1 MAGRREP
8 VQAEGWKTRIGLV
21 LAVAGGAVGLGNF
34 LRFPAEAA
42 QNGGGAFLV
51 PYLISFLVMG
61 IPLLWVEWAI
71 GRHGGGSGY
80 HALPGIM
87 DVLGPQ
93 RWLKYA
99 GVFGLFIP
107 LAVAAFYCYIESW
120 ALAYAWHSAMG
131 TFTHTPATEFFP
143 QYLGIEGAT
152 TLAHPRQ
159 AVVFFLIT
167 LALNVAILSR
177 GVAGGIERAAKIGL
191 PLLLIFGVLLA
202 VRGLTLTTADPGV
215 VASPLVG
222 LDFVWRPDLSGL
234 GNPTTWLAAAGQVF
248 FTLSVG
254 VGSIACYASY
264 VGRNEDIALNAASA
278 GWMNEVVE
286 VVLGSSIM
294 IPIGVAYLGL
304 GAVEQATTGG
314 DGFGLGFLTLPMLFE
329 NWGAWAPVAG
339 LAWFGLLFLAG
350 ITSSLSMGQPVMAFF
365 EEELDIRRTGSALL
379 FGVTTLVLGLACVF
393 FFPGGALDEFNFW
406 SGTFCLVVFGL
417 IEAFAFAWIFG
428 IDRGW
433 EELTRGADIR
443 VPRIFRFLIRWV
455 TPPFILVVF
464 VAALIKPEAGD
475 WGAALAALTS
485 GGGWPLAADSVLG
498 KVLHVGVEGGWF
510 DAVGE
515 ITPRFVQDMT
525 RLLLVGV
532 FAVLSFL
539 VWRSWRRKAAR
550 GETGAG
556 RTVAGRTG
564 SGPTGTGHDARGGVA

>member
-1 MAGRREP
+1 MATR
-8 VQAEGWKTRIGLV
+8 QAEGWNSRIGLV

-51 PYLISFLVMG
+51 PYLISFVLMG

-71 GRHGGGSGY
+71 GRHGGTRGY
-80 HALPGIM
+80 HALPGIL
-87 DVLGPQ
+87 DVLGPK

-120 ALAYAWHSAMG
+120 ALAYAWHSAIG
-131 TFTHTPATEFFP
+131 TFESVPATEFFP
-143 QYLGIEGAT
+143 RYLGIDGAT
-152 TLAHPRQ
+152 TLAHPGQ
-159 AVVFFLIT
+159 ALIFFLIT

-191 PLLLIFGVLLA
+191 PLLLIFGVVLA
-202 VRGLTLTTADPGV
+202 VRGLTLPLDAPGV

-222 LDFVWRPDLSGL
+222 LDFIWRPDLSGL
-234 GNPTTWLAAAGQVF
+234 ANPTTWLAAAGQVF

-264 VGRNEDIALNAASA
+264 VGRDEDIALNAASA

-304 GAVEQATTGG
+304 GAVEQATSGG
-314 DGFGLGFLTLPMLFE
+314 DGFALGFLTLPTLFE

-339 LAWFGLLFLAG
+339 LMWFGLLFLAG

-365 EEELDIRRTGSALL
+365 EEELDIGRNGSSLL
-379 FGVTTLVLGLACVF
+379 FGGVTLVLGLLCVF
-393 FFPGGALDEFNFW
+393 FFPGGAFDEFNFW
-406 SGTFCLVVFGL
+406 AGTFCLVAFGL
-417 IEAFAFAWIFG
+417 IEAVAFAYVFG
-428 IDRGW
+428 IDQGW

-443 VPRIFRFLIRWV
+443 VPRIFRFLIQWV
-455 TPPFILVVF
+455 TPPFILLVF
-464 VAALIKPEAGD
+464 VAAIIKPEAGD
-475 WGAALAALTS
+475 WQAAVSVLTS

-510 DAVGE
+510 DAAGNA
-515 ITPRFVQDMT
+515 TPRFVQDLT
-525 RLLLVGV
+525 RLLLTSV

-550 GETGAG
+550 GEIPGGPRGGIGSGVSDGAG
-556 RTVAGRTG
+556 E
-564 SGPTGTGHDARGGVA
+564 GGGA